1 MGCKVHGHPFALIG
15 FPAVDAFVERETGIM
30 DDFYREEI
38 LEHYTHP
45 HHYGTLAQA
54 DISHEENNPLCGDR
68 IRFDIKLDDDGQT
81 VKDVRFSGVGCAI
94 SKASASMLSD
104 VLIGLTL
111 DEIKELTKEDVID
124 ELGIDLGPVRLKC
137 ALLPLKVVKAGAYG
151 LDGWLEVEDK
161 QEDEW

>member
-1 MGCKVHGHPFALIG
+1 
-15 FPAVDAFVERETGIM
+15 M

-45 HHYGTLAQA
+45 HHYGTLENP
-54 DISHEENNPLCGDR
+54 DISHEENNPLCGDK
-68 IRFDIKLDDDGQT
+68 IRFDIQLDDDGET

-104 VLIGLTL
+104 LLIGHTL
-111 DEIKELTKEDVID
+111 DEIKELTNEDVLD

-137 ALLPLKVVKAGAYG
+137 ALLPLKVVKVGAYG
-151 LDGWLEVEDK
+151 LADEQEARE
-161 QEDEW
+161 QEEEDEW

>member
-1 MGCKVHGHPFALIG
+1 
-15 FPAVDAFVERETGIM
+15 M

-45 HHYGTLAQA
+45 HHYGTLEHA
-54 DISHEENNPLCGDR
+54 DISHEESNPLCGDR
-68 IRFDIKLDDDGQT
+68 IRFDIQLDDDSQT

-104 VLIGLTL
+104 LLIGQTL
-111 DEIKELTKEDVID
+111 EEIKALTNDDVLE

-137 ALLPLKVVKAGAYG
+137 ALLPLKVVKVGAYG
-151 LDGWLEVEDK
+151 LAGDSVGVEEVDEEGW
-161 QEDEW
+161 

>member
-1 MGCKVHGHPFALIG
+1 
-15 FPAVDAFVERETGIM
+15 M

-45 HHYGTLAQA
+45 HHYGTLEDP

-68 IRFDIKLDDDGQT
+68 IRFDIQLDQDGET

-104 VLIGLTL
+104 LLIGQTL
-111 DEIKELTKEDVID
+111 DEIKALTNEDMLD

-137 ALLPLKVVKAGAYG
+137 ALLPLKVVKVGAYG
-151 LDGWLEVEDK
+151 LAGAPESD
-161 QEDEW
+161 DEW

>member
-1 MGCKVHGHPFALIG
+1 
-15 FPAVDAFVERETGIM
+15 M

-45 HHYGTLAQA
+45 HNYGTLEDA
-54 DISHEENNPLCGDR
+54 DITHEENNPLCGDR
-68 IRFDIKLDDDGQT
+68 IRFDIELDQDGQT
-81 VKDVRFSGVGCAI
+81 VQDVRFSAVGCAI

-104 VLIGLTL
+104 LLIGQTL
-111 DEIKELTKEDVID
+111 DEIKALTREDVIE

-151 LDGWLEVEDK
+151 LDGRLD
-161 QEDEW
+161 EDEDDADDEW

>member
-1 MGCKVHGHPFALIG
+1 
-15 FPAVDAFVERETGIM
+15 M

-45 HHYGTLAQA
+45 HHYGTLAEA
-54 DISHEENNPLCGDR
+54 DISHEESNPLCGDR
-68 IRFDIKLDDDGQT
+68 IRFDIELDEEGQRI
-81 VKDVRFSGVGCAI
+81 KDVRFSCVGCAI

-104 VLIGLTL
+104 LIVGKSLAEIRDL
-111 DEIKELTKEDVID
+111 DKEDLLE

-151 LDGWLEVEDK
+151 LEGWQEEDAAAE
-161 QEDEW
+161 EDW